1 MQRRLVIVCFAAVF
15 LGAGIAL
22 SVTWI
27 GDVAGAALEGFFSV
41 NLRSWELAALQVAA
55 LNAPAGA
62 VVALLGVL
70 SGRWRWG
77 LGLGAAI
84 HTMLFVMLVATSD
97 SFRAAPGSVRG
108 WVLAVGILGGGLAGA
123 AGGALA
129 QTVSRRAQH

>member
-1 MQRRLVIVCFAAVF
+1 MQRRLTIVCFAAVF

-27 GDVAGAALEGFFSV
+27 GDVAGAALEGLFSV
-41 NLRSWELAALQVAA
+41 NLRSWEMAALQVAA

-70 SGRWRWG
+70 SGRWRSG
-77 LGLGAAI
+77 LALGAAI
-84 HTMLFVMLVATSD
+84 HAVVFVILVATND
-97 SFRAAPGSVRG
+97 SFRAAPASVNG
-108 WVLAVGILGGGLAGA
+108 WVLAVGIIGGSLAGA

-129 QTVSRRAQH
+129 QTACRRTEH

>member
-1 MQRRLVIVCFAAVF
+1 MQRRLAAVCFAGVF

-27 GDVAGAALEGFFSV
+27 GDLVGAALEGLFSV
-41 NLRSWELAALQVAA
+41 TLRSWEMAALQVAA

-70 SGRWRWG
+70 SGRWRSG
-77 LGLGAAI
+77 LALGAAI
-84 HTMLFVMLVATSD
+84 HAVVFVILIATND
-97 SFRAAPGSVRG
+97 SLRAAPASVNG
-108 WVLAVGILGGGLAGA
+108 WVLAVGIAGGGLAGA

-129 QTVSRRAQH
+129 QIALRRAQR